1 MSGSI
6 VDMTGRA
13 GGLPDFPGV
22 KTIPQDRSALKM
34 PSIDEPEKEG
44 FGDLLKDMVSGVN
57 DLQHEAAAKEEQ
69 FLKGEIT
76 DVHQVMI
83 ASEEASVAF
92 DLLMEIRNKLLDSYK
107 EIMRMQA

>member
-1 MSGSI
+1 MSDSI
-6 VDMTGRA
+6 INTVGRA
-13 GGLPDFPGV
+13 NGMPDFPGT
-22 KTIPQDRSALKM
+22 KTIPLDRSAMKS
-34 PSIDEPEKEG
+34 PSLEEPKQEG
-44 FGDLLKDMVSGVN
+44 FGDLLKELVGGVN
-57 DLQHEAAAKEEQ
+57 ELQHEAAAREEA

-83 ASEEASVAF
+83 AAEEASVAF